1 MSKPHCPIHR
11 RFKTFRSMRPMCYIN
26 FVISRSPKLWLLTGS
41 QHWFGDTLH
50 HNSHLSCSIASD
62 KLGVR
67 HFEAEVGVPAIIMD
81 AQDWGLVK
89 RPRVFWTDAGWQR
102 FGETAMGWTIRW
114 TKLYDTDHL
123 TFEFPRPSGIHSAPP
138 VEAPEVPR
146 RGQNP
151 ADPDIPGTRP

>member
-67 HFEAEVGVPAIIMD
+67 HSIFPLNASRRDGCTFLLSLI
-81 AQDWGLVK
+81 K
-89 RPRVFWTDAGWQR
+89 PRINRKPCILYVFNTQPIKSCQGSIEDYSNNTYSPPSDHCRCTPIWHT
-102 FGETAMGWTIRW
+102 GE
-114 TKLYDTDHL
+114 
-123 TFEFPRPSGIHSAPP
+123 PRIAC
-138 VEAPEVPR
+138 
-146 RGQNP
+146 
-151 ADPDIPGTRP
+151 